1 MIDPVTRVDPSTI
14 PSLLKEAVTDSLL
27 GETFARISGEGETG
41 RIIQGLKPRQALN
54 SGFLLP
60 RRRPEGDDEVTSP
73 IWISSLGTQFEVN
86 AHASGIVRLT
96 PRASVYLRVLPTV
109 KEFERISVGSHLN
122 IRPEIVQ
129 RYRLRRGQLRRAL
142 QSELGDKS
150 HPNWNARWEEIAV
163 QAWAHAG
170 VPESLRKVLVETE
183 GAHDEP
189 NNQEPDDDGVS
200 IPPFGQDQEEL
211 HREVLAHQELLE
223 PLRIPEKWQRLDFT
237 LPDFE
242 VDLNQQ
248 DKDIEASVALATGEM
263 QTAIRRQL
271 AAWAASDE
279 GRSWGYRT
287 RPELPVSA
295 ALDWAQTLEML
306 RGRKEPDALPLINL
320 QWGVERTRNYLDPSR
335 YSIKITLENSSDY
348 QARVT
353 DTEHSVFLA
362 GFQMQLPRTLHAP
375 LKLARVKPSYRY
387 NAYLNYPA
395 MGVNNGIELV
405 ARDDEQIT
413 LRTTWRPRYDQPRI
427 EPTSPGGVSRK
438 IRTLA
443 KAEGVDGLMPLVPAY
458 TRWLERVRADTDP
471 TKGILPTETESR
483 EKEHAA
489 FSKDLENWERER
501 DAIDAGL
508 KLLQESRKAWLS
520 RGPQTEP
527 KAYVFEAWLAMNEA
541 MANFMENKLKTDD
554 AEWRLFQVAFI
565 LASLPALASRMDE
578 WRDEYYDPKRDDA
591 VTLLYFATGG
601 GKSEAFFGLLVF
613 ALLFD
618 RLRGKRLG
626 VTALVRYPLRLLT
639 IQQAQRCAQVLAYAE
654 EVRRKHDYGGHPLSI
669 GFWVGSSGSPNYMNT
684 EGMRDVPKISDK
696 PANQSTEN
704 GLLETDYRAARTAW
718 RKLPTCPKCHTETAL
733 RQHVAH
739 GHTVLGHFCMN
750 TACMFNEGGMTPLPF
765 YIVDENIYARAP
777 SVLLGT
783 VDKLALIGHS
793 GNTIRRIM
801 GMFGAAP
808 WINPPDERLVTP
820 RDAQEYR
827 RQPSEKNLEG
837 IAPAYPG
844 GVEVFHDPFP
854 ALIVQDEA
862 HLLDE
867 SLGSFSGLFES
878 TLESVFRSLA
888 VPLGERVARDPNG
901 VFRRAKVIAAS
912 ATVSEP
918 DRQLEHL
925 YQRSIPAMQ
934 FPAPGPSLYESFY
947 YSPRPGQGV
956 GRSAH
961 VNPELSSEWARVYMA
976 FMTNG
981 RPHTSVTT
989 AILAHFNLVITRN
1002 FRALCSANYDQ
1013 IEAVRTQLAGHV
1025 SDGPLAELHR
1035 EAIASADAKHLA
1047 TLVDLHRVNLTYVT
1061 NKKGGDQL
1069 LAAQAEETRKLHD
1082 REGQMIRDLDTRLI
1096 SGAVDQGEIQ
1106 KVIEDAQDRV
1116 RPGAAFKEI
1125 DEELRSVIA
1134 TSAISHGVDVD
1145 EFNSMV
1151 FAGMPSGI
1159 DEYIQASSRVG
1170 RTHVG
1175 FVLLVPTP
1183 QQRRD
1188 RHIVHIFDSYHRFLE
1203 RMVQPAAI
1211 DRYAEKA
1218 VVRVL
1223 PSVIQAYLLGV
1234 VPCVSMLSI
1243 PEKSQLETP
1252 FQLGQINQAYRNGG
1266 KPYMDRIVGFMQ
1278 QAIGLVE
1285 PYTPNDPD
1293 YYRNLIESWV
1303 RVRVNDDWSNQ
1314 TTLTESV
1321 EGYFRSQTRTILK
1334 PMMSLRDV
1342 DEMGTIFGGLK
1353 HNQPVEHL
1361 LNAMDFIRGGTANT
1375 EESENS

>member
-1 MIDPVTRVDPSTI
+1 MTDPITRVDPAAI
-14 PSLLKEAVTDSLL
+14 PSLLKEAVTDALL
-27 GETFARISGEGETG
+27 GQTFARISGEGENG
-41 RIIQGLKPRQALN
+41 REIYGLKPCQALN

-60 RRRPEGDDEVTSP
+60 RRSPDGDDEVTSP
-73 IWISSLGTQFEVN
+73 TWISSLGSQLEVN
-86 AHASGIVRLT
+86 AQAPGVVTLK

-109 KEFERISVGSHLN
+109 EEFGRLSLDSHLS
-122 IRPEIVQ
+122 IRQEIVQ
-129 RYRLRRGQLRRAL
+129 RYRLRRAELRRAL
-142 QSELGDKS
+142 RSEPGDKS
-150 HPNWNARWEEIAV
+150 HPDRSACREEIET
-163 QAWAHAG
+163 QAWTHAG
-170 VPESLRKVLVETE
+170 MPESLRNVLVETE
-183 GAHDEP
+183 GARDESDD
-189 NNQEPDDDGVS
+189 QEPDDDGVS
-200 IPPFGQDQEEL
+200 IQLREHDQEEL
-211 HREVLAHQELLE
+211 RREVLAHQSLLD
-223 PLRIPEKWQRLDFT
+223 PLSIPDKWQRLDLT
-237 LPDFE
+237 LPAFAL
-242 VDLNQQ
+242 DLNQL
-248 DKDIEASVALATGEM
+248 DDDLEASVALATREM
-263 QTAIRRQL
+263 QTAIEQQI
-271 AAWAASDE
+271 AAWVSSDE
-279 GRSWGYRT
+279 GQNWGYRT
-287 RPELPVSA
+287 RPGLPVSA
-295 ALDWAQTLEML
+295 ALDWAQTLESL
-306 RGRKEPDALPLINL
+306 RARKEPDALPVINL
-320 QWGVERTRNYLDPSR
+320 RWEVERSRNFLDPSR
-335 YSIKITLENSSDY
+335 DSIKITLENVSDY
-348 QARVT
+348 QAHVT
-353 DTEHSVFLA
+353 DTEHSLFLV
-362 GFQMQLPRTLHAP
+362 GFQMQLPHTLHAP

-405 ARDDEQIT
+405 GRDDEQIT

-427 EPTSPGGVSRK
+427 VPTSPEGVSRN
-438 IRTLA
+438 IRALA
-443 KAEGVDGLMPLVPAY
+443 KPEGIDGLMPLVPAY
-458 TRWLERVRADTDP
+458 TRWLEHTGTDTDY
-471 TKGILPTETESR
+471 TQGLMPTETEAR

-501 DAIDAGL
+501 DAINAGL
-508 KLLQESRKAWLS
+508 KLLQESRKAWS
-520 RGPQTEP
+520 ARGSQTDP

-541 MANFMENKLKTDD
+541 MANFMENKLKNDK
-554 AEWRLFQVAFI
+554 AEWRLFQIAFV
-565 LASLPALASRMDE
+565 LASLPALASRMPE
-578 WRDEYYDPKRDDA
+578 WHGYYDPKRDDA

-639 IQQAQRCAQVLAYAE
+639 IQQAQRCARVLAYAE
-654 EVRRKHDYGGHPLSI
+654 EVRRKHAYGGHPLSI
-669 GFWVGSSGSPNYMNT
+669 GFWVGSSGSPNSMKA

-696 PANQSTEN
+696 PADEATEN
-704 GLLETDYRAARTAW
+704 RLLETDYRATRTAW

-733 RQHVAH
+733 RQHAAH
-739 GHTVLGHFCMN
+739 GDTMLGHFCMN
-750 TACMFNEGGMTPLPF
+750 TTCMFNEGGITPLPF

-808 WINPPDERLVTP
+808 WINSDDERLITP
-820 RDAQEYR
+820 RDAQDYR
-827 RQPSEKNLEG
+827 RQPSEKNLVG

-844 GVEVFHDPFP
+844 GSEVFHDPFP

-878 TLESVFRSLA
+878 TLESVLRELA
-888 VPLGERVARDPNG
+888 IPLGQRVARDPNG
-901 VFRRAKVIAAS
+901 AFRRAKVIAAS

-947 YSPRPGQGV
+947 YSPLPGQGT
-956 GRSAH
+956 GRDAH
-961 VNPELSSEWARVYMA
+961 VNPEVSSEWARVYMA

-989 AILAHFNLVITRN
+989 AVQAHFNLVITQN
-1002 FRALCSANYDQ
+1002 FRGLCSADDDQ
-1013 IEAVRTQLAGHV
+1013 IDAVRTQLSSHV
-1025 SDGPLAELHR
+1025 SDGPLAQLHHD
-1035 EAIASADAKHLA
+1035 AIINAGAKHLA
-1047 TLVDLHRVNLTYVT
+1047 TLIDLHRVNLTYVT

-1082 REGQMIRDLDTRLI
+1082 REEQPIRDLDTRLI

-1116 RPGAAFKEI
+1116 PTGAAFKEI

-1218 VVRVL
+1218 VMRVL
-1223 PSVIQAYLLGV
+1223 PSIMQTYLLGV

-1243 PEKSQLETP
+1243 PDKTQLETP
-1252 FQLGQINQAYRNGG
+1252 FQLGQINQACRSGG

-1293 YYRNLIESWV
+1293 YYRNMIESWV
-1303 RVRVNDDWSNQ
+1303 RERVNDDWSNQ

-1353 HNQPVEHL
+1353 PNQPEEHL

>member
-1 MIDPVTRVDPSTI
+1 MIDPVTRVDPNRIS
-14 PSLLKEAVTDSLL
+14 SLLKEAVTDALL
-27 GETFARISGEGETG
+27 GQTFARISGEGENG
-41 RIIQGLKPRQALN
+41 RTIYGLKPRQALN

-73 IWISSLGTQFEVN
+73 TWISSLGTQFEVS
-86 AHASGIVRLT
+86 AQVPGIVRLS
-96 PRASVYLRVLPTV
+96 PKASVYLRVLPTV
-109 KEFERISVGSHLN
+109 EEFERISLDSRLN
-122 IRPEIVQ
+122 IRSEIVQ
-129 RYRLRRGQLRRAL
+129 RFRLRRAELRRSL
-142 QSELGDKS
+142 HNELGDKS
-150 HPNWNARWEEIAV
+150 HPNWNTRWGQIES
-163 QAWAHAG
+163 QAWSYAG
-170 VPESLRKVLVETE
+170 VPESLRKVLVESE
-183 GAHDEP
+183 GDS
-189 NNQEPDDDGVS
+189 NEPDNEGPDNDNAS
-200 IPPFGQDQEEL
+200 IPFFGPGQEEL
-211 HREVLAHQELLE
+211 RKEVLAHEALLD
-223 PLRIPEKWQRLDFT
+223 PLRLPDKWLRVDLI

-242 VDLNQQ
+242 LELNQPN
-248 DKDIEASVALATGEM
+248 KDLEVSVALATGEL
-263 QTAIRRQL
+263 QTAIRQQIE
-271 AAWAASDE
+271 AWFASDE
-279 GRSWGYRT
+279 GQKWGYRT
-287 RPELPVSA
+287 RPNLPVSA
-295 ALDWAQTLEML
+295 ALDWAQTLKVL
-306 RGRKEPDALPLINL
+306 RASKQPDALPDIDLR
-320 QWGVERTRNYLDPSR
+320 WEVERTRNFLDPSR
-335 YSIKITLENSSDY
+335 DSVKITLGNFSSIQKY
-348 QARVT
+348 VT
-353 DTEHSVFLA
+353 DTEHSLFLT
-362 GFQMQLPRTLHAP
+362 GFQLKLPLVLHSP

-387 NAYLNYPA
+387 NSYLNYPA
-395 MGVNNGIELV
+395 MGVNNGVEV
-405 ARDDEQIT
+405 VDRNDEQIT

-427 EPTSPGGVSRK
+427 VPTSPDGVSRK
-438 IRTLA
+438 IRALA
-443 KAEGVDGLMPLVPAY
+443 KSEGIDGLMQLVPAY
-458 TRWLERVRADTDP
+458 TRWIEQTRVGTDP
-471 TKGILPTETESR
+471 TQGLLPTETEAH

-489 FSKDLENWERER
+489 FSKDLENWTRER
-501 DAIDAGL
+501 DAIDTGL
-508 KLLQESRKAWLS
+508 KLLLESRKAWS
-520 RGPQTEP
+520 TRGAQTDP

-541 MANFMENKLKTDD
+541 MADFMANKLKTDE
-554 AEWRLFQVAFI
+554 AEWRLFQITFI
-565 LASLPALASRMDE
+565 LASLPALASRMPE
-578 WRDEYYDPKRDDA
+578 WYEYYDPKRDDA

-618 RLRGKRLG
+618 RLRGKKLG

-654 EVRRKHDYGGHPLSI
+654 QIRRKHNYGGHPLSI
-669 GFWVGSSGSPNYMNT
+669 GFWVGSSGSPNNMKE

-696 PANQSTEN
+696 PADESTEN
-704 GLLETDYRAARTAW
+704 RLLMTDYRAARTAW

-733 RQHVAH
+733 RQYVAH
-739 GHTVLGHFCMN
+739 GDAVLGHFCMN

-793 GNTIRRIM
+793 GNTIRRIL

-808 WINPPDERLVTP
+808 WIDPNDERLVTP
-820 RDAQEYR
+820 RNAQDYR
-827 RQPSEKNLEG
+827 RHPSEKNLEG
-837 IAPAYPG
+837 IAPAYSSG
-844 GVEVFHDPFP
+844 KEVFNDPFP

-878 TLESVFRSLA
+878 TLESVLRALA
-888 VPLGERVARDPNG
+888 IPLGQRVARDPSG
-901 VFRRAKVIAAS
+901 SFRRAKVIAAS

-947 YSPRPGQGV
+947 YSPRPGQGA
-956 GRSAH
+956 GRNAH
-961 VNPELSSEWARVYMA
+961 SNPEVSSEWARVYMA

-981 RPHTSVTT
+981 KPHTSVTT
-989 AILAHFNLVITRN
+989 AVLAHFNLVITQN
-1002 FRALCSANYDQ
+1002 FRALCSDNDNQ
-1013 IEAVRTQLAGHV
+1013 IDAVRAQLVSHISDGSLTQLHQ
-1025 SDGPLAELHR
+1025 
-1035 EAIASADAKHLA
+1035 EAISNADAKHLA
-1047 TLVDLHRVNLTYVT
+1047 TLIDLHRVNLTYVT

-1069 LAAQAEETRKLHD
+1069 LAAQVEETRKLHD
-1082 REGQMIRDLDTRLI
+1082 RERQPIRDLDTRLI

-1116 RPGAAFKEI
+1116 PPGAFFKEI

-1151 FAGMPSGI
+1151 FAGMPAGV

-1170 RTHVG
+1170 RTHIG

-1218 VVRVL
+1218 VMRVL
-1223 PSVIQAYLLGV
+1223 PSVMQTFLLGV
-1234 VPCVSMLSI
+1234 LPCVSMLST
-1243 PEKSQLETP
+1243 PDKNRLEMP

-1278 QAIGLVE
+1278 QSIGLVE

-1293 YYRNLIESWV
+1293 YYRNMIESWV
-1303 RVRVNDDWSNQ
+1303 RDRVNDDWSTQ
-1314 TTLTESV
+1314 TTLTETV
-1321 EGYFRSQTRTILK
+1321 ESYFRSQTRTILK

-1342 DEMGTIFGGLK
+1342 DEMGVIYGGANNN
-1353 HNQPVEHL
+1353 HSVEHL

>member
-1 MIDPVTRVDPSTI
+1 MTDPVTRVEPAVI
-14 PSLLKEAVTDSLL
+14 PSLLKEAVADALL
-27 GETFARISGEGETG
+27 GQTFARISGEGENG
-41 RIIQGLKPRQALN
+41 RAIYGLKPRQALS

-86 AHASGIVRLT
+86 AHTTGIVRLT
-96 PRASVYLRVLPTV
+96 PRASVYLRVLPTLE
-109 KEFERISVGSHLN
+109 EFEQTPLGNHLS
-122 IRPEIVQ
+122 IRQEIVQ
-129 RYRLRRGQLRRAL
+129 RYRSRRAEL
-142 QSELGDKS
+142 IKALRGELGDKN
-150 HPNWNARWEEIAV
+150 HPDWSARREEIEA
-163 QAWAHAG
+163 QAWTHAG
-170 VPESLRKVLVETE
+170 VPESLRKVLVKTE
-183 GAHDEP
+183 GTQDALDDE
-189 NNQEPDDDGVS
+189 EPDDDGAS
-200 IPPFGQDQEEL
+200 IPLPEQNQEEL
-211 HREVLAHQELLE
+211 HREVLAHQALLE
-223 PLRIPEKWQRLDFT
+223 PLTIPDKWQRLDFD

-242 VDLNQQ
+242 VDLNQV
-248 DKDIEASVALATGEM
+248 DEDLEASIALATGAM
-263 QTAIRRQL
+263 QTAIEQQL
-271 AAWAASDE
+271 ADWAASDE
-279 GRSWGYRT
+279 GKNWGYRT
-287 RPELPVSA
+287 RPGLPVSA
-295 ALDWAQTLEML
+295 ALDWAQTLESL
-306 RGRKEPDALPLINL
+306 RARKEPDALPVIHLR
-320 QWGVERTRNYLDPSR
+320 WEVERTRNFLDPSR
-335 YSIKITLENSSDY
+335 NSIKITLENVSEPQNY
-348 QARVT
+348 VT
-353 DTEHSVFLA
+353 DTEHSLFLA
-362 GFQMQLPRTLHAP
+362 GFQMQLPFTLHAP

-395 MGVNNGIELV
+395 MGVNNGMELIH
-405 ARDDEQIT
+405 RDDKQVT

-427 EPTSPGGVSRK
+427 VPTSPDGVSRK
-438 IRTLA
+438 IRALT
-443 KAEGVDGLMPLVPAY
+443 KPEGIDGLMPLVPAY
-458 TRWLERVRADTDP
+458 TRWIEQTRADTDY
-471 TKGILPTETESR
+471 TQGLLPTETEAR
-483 EKEHAA
+483 EKEYAA

-508 KLLQESRKAWLS
+508 RLLQESRKAWS
-520 RGPQTEP
+520 ARGPQTDP

-541 MANFMENKLKTDD
+541 MANFMENKLKTDK
-554 AEWRLFQVAFI
+554 AEWRLFQIAFV
-565 LASLPALASRMDE
+565 LASLPALASRMDV

-639 IQQAQRCAQVLAYAE
+639 IQQAQRCARVLAYAE
-654 EVRRKHDYGGHPLSI
+654 EVRRKHAYGGHPLSI
-669 GFWVGSSGSPNYMNT
+669 GFWVGSSGSPNSMKA

-696 PANQSTEN
+696 PADEATEEC
-704 GLLETDYRAARTAW
+704 LLETDYRAARTAW

-733 RQHVAH
+733 RQYVAH
-739 GHTVLGHFCMN
+739 GDTMLGHFCMN
-750 TACMFNEGGMTPLPF
+750 TTCMFNEGGMTPLPF

-793 GNTIRRIM
+793 GNTIRRIL

-808 WINPPDERLVTP
+808 WIDPKDERLVTP
-820 RDAQEYR
+820 RDAQDYR

-837 IAPAYPG
+837 IAPAYPD

-878 TLESVFRSLA
+878 TLESVLRELA
-888 VPLGERVARDPNG
+888 KPLGQRVARAPDG
-901 VFRRAKVIAAS
+901 TFRRAKVIAAS

-947 YSPRPGQGV
+947 YSPRPGQGA
-956 GRSAH
+956 GRNVHA
-961 VNPELSSEWARVYMA
+961 NPEVSSEWARVYMA

-989 AILAHFNLVITRN
+989 AILANFNLVITEN
-1002 FRALCSANYDQ
+1002 FRALCSADDDQ
-1013 IEAVRTQLAGHV
+1013 IDAVRTQLASHV
-1025 SDGPLAELHR
+1025 SDGPLAQMHR
-1035 EAIASADAKHLA
+1035 EVIVNADEKHLA
-1047 TLVDLHRVNLTYVT
+1047 TLIDLHRVNLTYVT

-1082 REGQMIRDLDTRLI
+1082 REGQPILDLETRLI

-1116 RPGAAFKEI
+1116 PTGAAFKEI

-1170 RTHVG
+1170 RTHIG

-1218 VVRVL
+1218 VMRVL
-1223 PSVIQAYLLGV
+1223 PSVMQTYLLGV
-1234 VPCVSMLSI
+1234 VPCVSMLST
-1243 PEKSQLETP
+1243 PDKNQLEMP
-1252 FQLGQINQAYRNGG
+1252 FQLGQINQAYRSGG
-1266 KPYMDRIVGFMQ
+1266 KPYMDRIVGFIQ

-1293 YYRNLIESWV
+1293 YYRNMIESWA
-1303 RVRVNDDWSNQ
+1303 RERVNDDWSNQ

-1321 EGYFRSQTRTILK
+1321 ESYFRSQTRTILK

-1353 HNQPVEHL
+1353 HSQPAEHL
-1361 LNAMDFIRGGTANT
+1361 LNAMDVIRGGTANI

>member
-1 MIDPVTRVDPSTI
+1 MTDPVTRVDPAGI
-14 PSLLKEAVTDSLL
+14 PSLLKEAVTDAVL
-27 GETFARISGEGETG
+27 GQTFAGISGEGENG
-41 RIIQGLKPRQALN
+41 RAIYGLKPRQALS

-60 RRRPEGDDEVTSP
+60 QRRPEGDDEVTSP
-73 IWISSLGTQFEVN
+73 TWISSLGSQFEVN
-86 AHASGIVRLT
+86 AQVPGVVKLI

-109 KEFERISVGSHLN
+109 EEFERISLSSHLN
-122 IRPEIVQ
+122 IRQEIVQ
-129 RYRLRRGQLRRAL
+129 RYRERRAELRRAL
-142 QSELGDKS
+142 RSKLDKS
-150 HPNWNARWEEIAV
+150 DPDWDARWEEIES

-170 VPESLRKVLVETE
+170 VPKSLRDVLVETE
-183 GAHDEP
+183 GVSNETDSE
-189 NNQEPDDDGVS
+189 EPDDDGAS
-200 IPPFGQDQEEL
+200 IPLPGKDQEAL
-211 HREVLAHQELLE
+211 RREVLAHEALLE
-223 PLRIPEKWQRLDFT
+223 PLSIPDKWQRLDLT
-237 LPDFE
+237 LPEFE
-242 VDLNQQ
+242 LNLNKQDDDL
-248 DKDIEASVALATGEM
+248 ETSVAVATGEM
-263 QTAIRRQL
+263 QTAIEQQL
-271 AAWAASDE
+271 AAWATSDE
-279 GRSWGYRT
+279 GRNWGYRI
-287 RPELPVSA
+287 RPSLSVSR
-295 ALDWAQTLEML
+295 ALDWAHSLELL
-306 RGRKEPDALPLINL
+306 RGRKEPDALPAVRLR
-320 QWGVERTRNYLDPSR
+320 WAVERTRNFVDPSR
-335 YSIKITLENSSDY
+335 YSIKITLENISDY
-348 QARVT
+348 QAGLT
-353 DTEHSVFLA
+353 DTEHSLFLA
-362 GFQMQLPRTLHAP
+362 GFQMQLPHTLHAP

-395 MGVNNGIELV
+395 MGVNNGVEV
-405 ARDDEQIT
+405 VDSDDEQIT
-413 LRTTWRPRYDQPRI
+413 LRTTWRPRYNQPRI
-427 EPTSPGGVSRK
+427 VPTSPNGVSRK

-443 KAEGVDGLMPLVPAY
+443 KPEGIDGLMQLVPAY
-458 TRWLERVRADTDP
+458 DRWLKQTQSDTDY
-471 TKGILPTETESR
+471 TQGLQRTEIEAR

-489 FSKDLENWERER
+489 FSKDLKNWKRER

-508 KLLQESRKAWLS
+508 RLLQESREAWS
-520 RGPQTEP
+520 DRGPQNDP

-541 MANFMENKLKTDD
+541 MANFMASKLKTDD
-554 AEWRLFQVAFI
+554 AEWRLFQISFV
-565 LASLPALASRMDE
+565 LASLPAIASRMPE
-578 WRDEYYDPKRDDA
+578 WHSFYEPERDDA

-613 ALLFD
+613 TLLFD

-639 IQQAQRCAQVLAYAE
+639 IQQAQRCARVLAYAE
-654 EVRRKHDYGGHPLSI
+654 EVRRKHAYSGHPLSI
-669 GFWVGSSGSPNYMNT
+669 GFWVGSSGSPNSMKA
-684 EGMRDVPKISDK
+684 EGVRDVPKISAEPVDK
-696 PANQSTEN
+696 NTEHR
-704 GLLETDYRAARTAW
+704 LLNTDYRAARTAW

-733 RQHVAH
+733 RQYVTH
-739 GHTVLGHFCMN
+739 GDTMLGHFCMN
-750 TACMFNEGGMTPLPF
+750 GNCMFNEGGMTPLPF

-793 GNTIRRIM
+793 GNTIRRIL

-808 WINPPDERLVTP
+808 WVDPNDERLVTP
-820 RDAQEYR
+820 RDAQDYR
-827 RQPSEKNLEG
+827 HQPSEKRLEG

-844 GVEVFHDPFP
+844 GKEIFHDPFP

-867 SLGSFSGLFES
+867 SLGTFSGLFES
-878 TLESVFRSLA
+878 ALESAMRFLA
-888 VPLGERVARDPNG
+888 APLEQRVARDPHG

-947 YSPRPGQGV
+947 YSPRPGQGAD
-956 GRSAH
+956 RNAH
-961 VNPELSSEWARVYMA
+961 ANPEVSSEWARVYIA

-989 AILAHFNLVITRN
+989 AIMAHFNLVITRN
-1002 FRALCSANYDQ
+1002 FRGLCSSDDYLIDA
-1013 IEAVRTQLAGHV
+1013 IRAQLASHV
-1025 SDGPLAELHR
+1025 SDGPLAQLHHD
-1035 EAIASADAKHLA
+1035 AIANADAKDLA
-1047 TLVDLHRVNLTYVT
+1047 TLIDLHRVNLTYVT

-1082 REGQMIRDLDTRLI
+1082 REGQPIRELDTRLI

-1116 RPGAAFKEI
+1116 PPGGEFKEI

-1170 RTHVG
+1170 RTHIG

-1218 VVRVL
+1218 VMRVL
-1223 PSVIQAYLLGV
+1223 PSVMQTYLLGV
-1234 VPCVSMLSI
+1234 VPCVSMLRT
-1243 PEKSQLETP
+1243 PDKKKLETR
-1252 FQLGQINQAYRNGG
+1252 FQLGEINRAFRSEG
-1266 KPYMDRIVGFMQ
+1266 KPYMDRIVGFIQ

-1285 PYTPNDPD
+1285 PYTPTDSD
-1293 YYRNLIESWV
+1293 YYRNMIDSWV
-1303 RVRVNDDWSNQ
+1303 RGRVNDDWANQ

-1321 EGYFRSQTRTILK
+1321 ESYFRDQTRTILK

-1342 DEMGTIFGGLK
+1342 DEMGSIVGSQK
-1353 HNQPVEHL
+1353 RNQPLEYLV
-1361 LNAMDFIRGGTANT
+1361 NAMDFIRGGTANT
-1375 EESENS
+1375 EESENG

>member
-1 MIDPVTRVDPSTI
+1 MTDPITRVDPAAI
-14 PSLLKEAVTDSLL
+14 PGLLKEAVTDALL
-27 GETFARISGEGETG
+27 GQTFARLSGEGENG
-41 RIIQGLKPRQALN
+41 RAIYGLKPRQALN

-60 RRRPEGDDEVTSP
+60 QRSTSGDDEVTSP
-73 IWISSLGTQFEVN
+73 TWISSLGSQFEVI
-86 AHASGIVRLT
+86 ARSSGVVKLT
-96 PRASVYLRVLPTV
+96 PRASVYVRTLPTIE
-109 KEFERISVGSHLN
+109 EFGRTSLGSHLK
-122 IRPEIVQ
+122 IRQEIVQ
-129 RYRLRRGQLRRAL
+129 RYRLRRAELRRAL
-142 QSELGDKS
+142 RSELGDKS
-150 HPNWNARWEEIAV
+150 HPDWSARWEEIES
-163 QAWAHAG
+163 QAWNHAG

-183 GAHDEP
+183 GVQEESDD
-189 NNQEPDDDGVS
+189 QEPDGDGVS
-200 IPPFGQDQEEL
+200 IQLREQDEEEL
-211 HREVLAHQELLE
+211 RREVLTYQALLE
-223 PLRIPEKWQRLDFT
+223 PLRIPDKWQRLDFA
-237 LPDFE
+237 LPDLELDF
-242 VDLNQQ
+242 NQS
-248 DKDIEASVALATGEM
+248 DRGLESSVALATTEM
-263 QTAIRRQL
+263 QRAIVQQL
-271 AAWAASDE
+271 AAWAASEE
-279 GRSWGYRT
+279 GKNWGFRT
-287 RPELPVSA
+287 RPNLPISA
-295 ALDWAQTLEML
+295 ALDWAQTLDSL
-306 RGRKEPDALPLINL
+306 RAWKEPDALPVINL
-320 QWGVERTRNYLDPSR
+320 RWEVERTRNFLDPSR
-335 YSIKITLENSSDY
+335 NSIKITLENVSDY

-353 DTEHSVFLA
+353 DTEHSLFLT
-362 GFQMQLPRTLHAP
+362 GFQMQLPHTLHAP
-375 LKLARVKPSYRY
+375 LKLARIKPSYRY

-395 MGVNNGIELV
+395 MGVNNGMELV
-405 ARDDEQIT
+405 ACDEDRIT
-413 LRTTWRPRYDQPRI
+413 LRTTWRPRYVQPRI
-427 EPTSPGGVSRK
+427 VPTSPDGVSRK
-438 IRTLA
+438 IRALS
-443 KAEGVDGLMPLVPAY
+443 KPEGVDGLIPLVPAY
-458 TRWLERVRADTDP
+458 TRWLQQTRAETDP
-471 TKGILPTETESR
+471 TQGLLPTEMEAR
-483 EKEHAA
+483 GKEQAA

-501 DAIDAGL
+501 DAIDTGL
-508 KLLQESRKAWLS
+508 KLLQESRKAWSS
-520 RGPQTEP
+520 RGPQTDP
-527 KAYVFEAWLAMNEA
+527 KAYVFEAWLAMNET

-554 AEWRLFQVAFI
+554 VEWRLFQVAFV
-565 LASLPALASRMDE
+565 LASLPALASRMPE
-578 WRDEYYDPKRDDA
+578 WEKYYDPKRDDA

-654 EVRRKHDYGGHPLSI
+654 EVRRKHAYGGHPLSI
-669 GFWVGSSGSPNYMNT
+669 GFWVGSSGSPNYMKA
-684 EGMRDVPKISDK
+684 EGMRDVPKISDE
-696 PANQSTEN
+696 PADETTEN
-704 GLLETDYRAARTAW
+704 RLLHTEYHAARTAW

-733 RQHVAH
+733 RQYVAH
-739 GHTVLGHFCMN
+739 GDTMLGHFCMN
-750 TACMFNEGGMTPLPF
+750 TACMFNESGMTPLPF

-808 WINPPDERLVTP
+808 WINANDERLVTP
-820 RDAQEYR
+820 RDTQDYR

-844 GVEVFHDPFP
+844 GIEVFHDPFP

-862 HLLDE
+862 HLLNE

-878 TLESVFRSLA
+878 TLESVLRQLA
-888 VPLGERVARDPNG
+888 IPLGQRVARDPDG
-901 VFRRAKVIAAS
+901 AFRRAKVIAAS

-947 YSPRPGQGV
+947 YSPRPGQGA
-956 GRSAH
+956 GRNGNT
-961 VNPELSSEWARVYMA
+961 NPEVSSEWARVYMA

-989 AILAHFNLVITRN
+989 AVLAHFNLVITRN
-1002 FRALCSANYDQ
+1002 FRALCSADDDQ
-1013 IEAVRTQLAGHV
+1013 IDAVKIQLSNHV
-1025 SDGPLAELHR
+1025 SDGPLAQLHQA
-1035 EAIASADAKHLA
+1035 AIANADANQLA
-1047 TLVDLHRVNLTYVT
+1047 TLIDLHRVNLTYVT

-1082 REGQMIRDLDTRLI
+1082 WESQPIQDLDTRLI

-1116 RPGAAFKEI
+1116 PPGVAFKEI

-1170 RTHVG
+1170 RTHIG

-1218 VVRVL
+1218 VMRVL
-1223 PSVIQAYLLGV
+1223 PSVMQTYLLGV
-1234 VPCVSMLSI
+1234 VPCVSMLST
-1243 PEKSQLETP
+1243 PNKNQLEMP
-1252 FQLGQINQAYRNGG
+1252 FQLGQINQAYRKGG
-1266 KPYMDRIVGFMQ
+1266 KPYMDRIVGFIQ

-1293 YYRNLIESWV
+1293 YYRNMIESWV

-1321 EGYFRSQTRTILK
+1321 EGYFRNQTRTILK

-1342 DEMGTIFGGLK
+1342 DEMGTISGSLK
-1353 HNQPVEHL
+1353 PNQPVEHL
-1361 LNAMDFIRGGTANT
+1361 LNAMDFIRGGTANI
-1375 EESENS
+1375 EESEHS